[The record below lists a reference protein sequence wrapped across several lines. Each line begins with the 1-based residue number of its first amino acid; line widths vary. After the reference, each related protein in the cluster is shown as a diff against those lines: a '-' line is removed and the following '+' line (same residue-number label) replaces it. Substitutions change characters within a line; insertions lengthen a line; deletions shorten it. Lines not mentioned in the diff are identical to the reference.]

1 MIDSESKRWEIYG
14 SFLSDGAE
22 FAINAHEL
30 QEVVRYDKAMA
41 SVPLSPAYFMGIFSL
56 RDSIIPVVN
65 LRALLG
71 QSQMTESDQNC
82 IAIIHVDGVRI
93 GLLFDST
100 SEVLRVT
107 PSQLKQFNYA
117 GGEHSSPVSGT
128 ISMDNGERL
137 VQILDAHSFVK
148 LDQIP
153 INKNHSSADDNLHR
167 PRPKTKCITFFSSG
181 ILYGFRIDAIREII
195 VEPEIVVSGIRSKTC
210 LGQAELRGTNFPVID
225 FAKLCNGDKGSG
237 GDSAEKRVIIAN
249 IGDQPVGFMVDSVDS
264 IIEYYL
270 DTLQLL
276 PQFNN
281 AGGSFCQGCI
291 SDEGHADISMVDHE
305 MLYSVPEVTA
315 PVCAIA
321 EGNAY
326 KKRETTAEQVAH
338 TPQTYLVVQVDFS
351 FAFPVEAITEIVE
364 MPEKIVPIARG
375 PSFVEG
381 MFNLRKLLVTIV
393 DLRALYD
400 FPPGKNSETQKLV
413 IVKSQGNYIA
423 LKVDAV
429 VDIFTTKPGSVHEAP
444 GSILQGASASFK
456 EDAAEAIFHK
466 GKVVIAFDFEAI
478 MSRVLPELT
487 VQLQDQAA

>member
-1 MIDSESKRWEIYG
+1 MIDSENKRWEIYG

-30 QEVVRYDKAMA
+30 QEVVRYEKAMA
-41 SVPLSPAYFMGIFSL
+41 SVPLSPAYFLGIFSL
-56 RDSIIPVVN
+56 RDSIIPVIN

-71 QSQMTESDQNC
+71 QTQVTESDENC
-82 IAIIHVDGVRI
+82 IAIIHVEGVRI

-107 PSQLKQFNYA
+107 PSQLKHFDYA
-117 GGEHSSPVSGT
+117 GEETSTPVSGT
-128 ISMDNGERL
+128 ISMENGERL
-137 VQILDAHSFVK
+137 VQILNAHKFIN

-153 INKNHSSADDNLHR
+153 INKSHSTADEHSSRTRA
-167 PRPKTKCITFFSSG
+167 KSKCITFYSSG

-195 VEPEIVVSGIRSKTC
+195 VEPEIIVSGIRSKTC

-225 FAKLCNGDKGSG
+225 FARLCNGDKGS

-249 IGDQPVGFMVDSVDS
+249 IGDQPVGFMVDGVDS

-276 PQFNN
+276 PQFNSTD
-281 AGGSFCQGCI
+281 GLFCQGCI
-291 SDEGHADISMVDHE
+291 SGEGHSDISMVDHE
-305 MLYSVPEVTA
+305 KLYSVPEVTA
-315 PVCAIA
+315 PVGAIA

-326 KKRETTAEQVAH
+326 KMRAATAEQAAH
-338 TPQTYLVVQVDFS
+338 TPQTYLVVQVDFG
-351 FAFPVEAITEIVE
+351 FALPVESIIEIIEV
-364 MPEKIVPIARG
+364 PEKIIPIARC

-400 FPPGKNSETQKLV
+400 FPAGKHSENQKLV
-413 IVKSQGNYIA
+413 IVKSHGNYIA
-423 LKVDAV
+423 LQVDAV

-444 GSILQGASASFK
+444 GSIVQGASASFK

-466 GKVVIAFDFEAI
+466 GKVVIAFDFEAM
-478 MSRVLPELT
+478 MSRILPELT
-487 VQLQDQAA
+487 GRLHEQAA

>member
-1 MIDSESKRWEIYG
+1 MTDNENKRWEIYG
-14 SFLSDGAE
+14 SFLSDGSE
-22 FAINAHEL
+22 FAINAHAL

-41 SVPLSPAYFMGIFSL
+41 SVPLSPAYFLGIFSL

-71 QSQMTESDQNC
+71 QTQVTESDENC
-82 IAIIHVDGVRI
+82 IAIIHVEGVRI

-107 PSQLKQFNYA
+107 QSQLKYFDYA
-117 GGEHSSPVSGT
+117 GEETSTPVSGT
-128 ISMDNGERL
+128 ISMNNGERL
-137 VQILDAHSFVK
+137 VQILDAHKFIK

-153 INKNHSSADDNLHR
+153 INKSDTTADDHSHR
-167 PRPKTKCITFFSSG
+167 LRAKSKCITFFSSG

-195 VEPEIVVSGIRSKTC
+195 VEPEIIVSGIRSKTC

-225 FAKLCNGDKGSG
+225 FGKLCNGQSGSQVDG
-237 GDSAEKRVIIAN
+237 VDKRVIIAN
-249 IGDQPVGFMVDSVDS
+249 IGDQPVGFLVDGVDS
-264 IIEYYL
+264 IVEYFL

-281 AGGSFCQGCI
+281 ADGIFCQGCI
-291 SDEGHADISMVDHE
+291 SGEGHSDISMVDHE
-305 MLYSVPEVTA
+305 KLYSVPEVTA
-315 PVCAIA
+315 PVGAIA

-326 KKRETTAEQVAH
+326 KMRAATAEQAAH
-338 TPQTYLVVQVDFS
+338 TPQTYLVVQVDFG
-351 FAFPVEAITEIVE
+351 FALPVESIIEIIEV
-364 MPEKIVPIARG
+364 PEKIIPIARG

-400 FPPGKNSETQKLV
+400 FPAGKHSENQKLV
-413 IVKSQGNYIA
+413 IVKSHGNYIA

-444 GSILQGASASFK
+444 GSILQGASDSFK

-466 GKVVIAFDFEAI
+466 GKVVIAFDFEAM
-478 MSRVLPELT
+478 MSRILPELT
-487 VQLQDQAA
+487 GHLHEQAA

>member
-1 MIDSESKRWEIYG
+1 MIDSENKRWQIYG

-41 SVPLSPAYFMGIFSL
+41 SVPLSPSYFLGIFSL

-71 QSQMTESDQNC
+71 QTQVKESDQNC
-82 IAIIHVDGVRI
+82 IAIIHVESVRI

-107 PSQLKQFNYA
+107 PSQLKQFDYA
-117 GGEHSSPVSGT
+117 GEEHSTPVSGT
-128 ISMDNGERL
+128 ISMNNGERL
-137 VQILDAHSFVK
+137 VQILDAHKFIN

-153 INKNHSSADDNLHR
+153 INKSHSSADDVAYK
-167 PRPKTKCITFFSSG
+167 PRAKSKCITFFSSG

-225 FAKLCNGDKGSG
+225 FAKLCNGDKGSE
-237 GDSAEKRVIIAN
+237 GDSAEKRVIIAK
-249 IGDQPVGFMVDSVDS
+249 IGDQPVGFMVDGVDS

-281 AGGSFCQGCI
+281 ADGSFCQGCI

-305 MLYSVPEVTA
+305 KLYSVPEVTA
-315 PVCAIA
+315 PVSAIA

-326 KKRETTAEQVAH
+326 KKREVASEQVAH
-338 TPQTYLVVQVDFS
+338 TPQTYLVVEVDFG
-351 FAFPVEAITEIVE
+351 FALPVEAITEIIEV
-364 MPEKIVPIARG
+364 PENIVPIARG

-400 FPPGKNSETQKLV
+400 FPPGKISEGQKLV

-444 GSILQGASASFK
+444 GSIVQGASASFK
-456 EDAAEAIFHK
+456 EDADQAIFHK
-466 GKVVIAFDFEAI
+466 GKVVIAFDFEAM
-478 MSRVLPELT
+478 MSRVLPQLT
-487 VQLQDQAA
+487 EQVQEQAA